1 MLATRSSLDTNEGHE
16 FNSYLPH
23 ELELDGFNVV
33 PDVDGSLE
41 GFCIDTCA
49 VVWDGAIE
57 PGDAVTINYAQPSMR

>member
-1 MLATRSSLDTNEGHE
+1 MLATRPSLDTNEGHE

-49 VVWDGAIE
+49 VGVGRRHRARRRRDDQLRSN
-57 PGDAVTINYAQPSMR
+57 PL